1 MGDKKFV
8 MPETKNYAF
17 TQHKKCEWFPCH
29 KGIPEE
35 DFNCLFCFCPLYAL
49 GTECGGNYSYDN
61 KKGIKDCSNCIVPHH
76 RDSYDHIVKKTKIL
90 VERSKQDLEKSG
102 KK

>member
-35 DFNCLFCFCPLYAL
+35 DFNCLFVFVPSMLWEQSVAGITAMITKRAL
-49 GTECGGNYSYDN
+49 RTAPIVSVPIT
-61 KKGIKDCSNCIVPHH
+61 GIHTTTS
-76 RDSYDHIVKKTKIL
+76 
-90 VERSKQDLEKSG
+90 
-102 KK
+102 